1 MSLNAGDIV
10 KLNKDDA
17 GMNWIDRAEVIHAPR
32 DKGDPWGFRN
42 LDTGADV
49 YTLETFT
56 AYVIQRSG
64 QHQGGPQ
71 E

>member
-42 LDTGADV
+42 LDTGAEV

-56 AYVIQRSG
+56 AYVIQRAG
-64 QHQGGPQ
+64 QQQ
-71 E
+71 ENGNG